1 MNPTNPA
8 AIDRRTAS
16 STAVQA
22 ASSAPRSFLA
32 NCTPTARTMPG
43 PRIPSPLSVGSTSAR
58 ANASA
63 TGAACAASSI
73 RRPSLAWR
81 SSGSSTSR

>member
-43 PRIPSPLSVGSTSAR
+43 PRIPSPLSVGS
-58 ANASA
+58 NASA